1 MWRPLLYRGSPLFI
15 VSHDPGT
22 TNATVALPVRAAMAP
37 LTLARTDEIVPGIYR
52 GMAHVSLVSG
62 INHATNLAA
71 LLQTPT
77 VTGDPT

>member
-1 MWRPLLYRGSPLFI
+1 
-15 VSHDPGT
+15 
-22 TNATVALPVRAAMAP
+22 MAP
-37 LTLARTDEIVPGIYR
+37 LTLAQTDKIVPGIYC

-77 VTGDPT
+77 ATGNPT